1 MSNNSN
7 IIFGREGEKVALKF
21 LQNKGYKLLHKNWRH
36 KKAEIDLIVK
46 KQNKVVFVEVKTRKN
61 SINSLINDVVSFS
74 QQKRIVDAAH
84 HYIDEFNVDEDVR
97 FDLIE
102 VHMPNKS
109 AKFVH
114 HKDFTYP
121 ALL

>member
-7 IIFGREGEKVALKF
+7 IILGREGEKAALKF
-21 LQNKGYKLLHKNWRH
+21 L
-36 KKAEIDLIVK
+36 
-46 KQNKVVFVEVKTRKN
+46 QNKVVFVEVKSRKN
-61 SINSLINDVVSFS
+61 SINRLINDVVSFS

-102 VHMPNKS
+102 VHIPNKS

-114 HKDFTYP
+114 HKDFNYP
-121 ALL
+121 TLL

>member
-7 IIFGREGEKVALKF
+7 IILGREGEKAALKF
-21 LQNKGYKLLHKNWRH
+21 LQNNGYKLLHKNWRH
-36 KKAEIDLIVK
+36 KKMEIDLVVK

-61 SINSLINDVVSFS
+61 AINSLINDVVSFS
-74 QQKRIVDAAH
+74 QQKRIIDAAH
-84 HYIDEFNVDEDVR
+84 NYIDEFNVDEDIR

-109 AKFVH
+109 PKFVH

-121 ALL
+121 TL